1 MNPTYLA
8 PCLLLA
14 ALAVDPNF
22 APSQDGA
29 KKPATSPAR
38 PGKGEGAESKS
49 ASRPGA
55 TAADARLTKK
65 EREHVLETLA
75 KAQKETLDAVSG
87 LSDAQWSFKPA
98 PDKWSVGE
106 CVEHLLL
113 IEEKRTP
120 ALESQLKEKPEEGW
134 AAKTTANTEV
144 LETALVNRSFKVKA
158 LEEFTPAGKL
168 ARAEA
173 LERYKKARAK
183 TVELAS
189 NAEAPFKSH
198 FAQHPFFGA
207 LNGYQVVLVIGL
219 HNMRHNQQ
227 IAEVMADAGFPKK

>member
-1 MNPTYLA
+1 
-8 PCLLLA
+8 
-14 ALAVDPNF
+14 
-22 APSQDGA
+22 
-29 KKPATSPAR
+29 
-38 PGKGEGAESKS
+38 
-49 ASRPGA
+49 
-55 TAADARLTKK
+55 
-65 EREHVLETLA
+65 
-75 KAQKETLDAVSG
+75 
-87 LSDAQWSFKPA
+87 
-98 PDKWSVGE
+98 VGE

-134 AAKTTANTEV
+134 ATKTIANTEL

-168 ARAEA
+168 ARADA

-189 NAEAPFKSH
+189 KPEAPFKSH